1 MATAADPRGAF
12 AAPSASPSFAPPAD
26 PGTFV
31 GPLASIGGE
40 DLKER
45 ERSSGAFSLP
55 RLPVVAWV
63 ALAALGLVLA
73 FRLLKRGK

>member
-1 MATAADPRGAF
+1 
-12 AAPSASPSFAPPAD
+12 
-26 PGTFV
+26 
-31 GPLASIGGE
+31 LASVGGE

-45 ERSSGAFSLP
+45 ERASGAFALP